1 MLLAI
6 RSLSMTCHQS
16 RPYSSSRWPAVSK
29 HSSALANR
37 FLWLEHVSSLSA
49 AGSWGYSIS
58 KPRVALADL
67 EVTVVEP
74 DASRRRVALSMGA
87 NRALPPEADV
97 GILRLMDFVMIGPGF
112 PDVIRQSLRYIRDG
126 GVALLFTPTATG
138 VVTPLDLGEL
148 YFRDISLIPSYSCG
162 PTDTRE
168 AYELL
173 RQGRVRP
180 EGIIT
185 HRFAIDRVQEAFDT
199 ARRGGAA
206 LKVLVTFPR
215 NAGDEQQL

>member
-1 MLLAI
+1 MHRATHALSANAAILSTVRLGARAISIQAAWRNGCACLSKMLLAI

-49 AGSWGYSIS
+49 AGSWGYQS
-58 KPRVALADL
+58 PNRARLMALL

-97 GILRLMDFVMIGPGF
+97 GILRLMDFVMIGPHL
-112 PDVIRQSLRYIRDG
+112 PLRDPP
-126 GVALLFTPTATG
+126 VAPLHPRRRSRVTLHADSEGRRHTPGSWRARSSATF
-138 VVTPLDLGEL
+138 L
-148 YFRDISLIPSYSCG
+148 
-162 PTDTRE
+162 
-168 AYELL
+168 
-173 RQGRVRP
+173 
-180 EGIIT
+180 
-185 HRFAIDRVQEAFDT
+185 
-199 ARRGGAA
+199 
-206 LKVLVTFPR
+206 
-215 NAGDEQQL
+215 